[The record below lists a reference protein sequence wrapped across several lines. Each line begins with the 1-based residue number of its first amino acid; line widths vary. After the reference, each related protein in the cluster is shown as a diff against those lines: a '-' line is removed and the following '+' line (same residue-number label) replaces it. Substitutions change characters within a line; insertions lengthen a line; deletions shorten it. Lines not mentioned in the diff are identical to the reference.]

1 MKLSWKILYIYSGVS
16 VYRLVRLF
24 VRCVRRQ
31 DATFVP
37 VVSAR
42 PSPDTVWLPLP
53 SSSVSNDNPIVADW
67 LCACVAHGADTDKA
81 QRARTIK
88 RCWWLQP
95 RGLCAPAQC
104 RLGPRNRARACWVDV
119 GVLVSHHA
127 SRRIPRCSSTAS
139 LMVWCR
145 QTDSPGVRCRCGEA
159 TMPCSSASGR
169 TLRNRTNRWCVAPH
183 SPSIRCPQ
191 PVDWTLARRVHGECG
206 AREEKPCH
214 RIVQYGLARHER
226 RLAPT
231 AALLRASSSSFTSC
245 RACLRACEGWCRRR
259 GASRFAST
267 STQPQWS
274 SE

>member
-1 MKLSWKILYIYSGVS
+1 MKLSLKILYIYSGVS

-139 LMVWCR
+139 LTVWCR
-145 QTDSPGVRCRCGEA
+145 QTDSPGVRCRCGEP
-159 TMPCSSASGR
+159 PCHAVVPVGAPCAIAQTVGASHRIPRRYDDCNQLIGHLHVEFMGNAVR
-169 TLRNRTNRWCVAPH
+169 
-183 SPSIRCPQ
+183 
-191 PVDWTLARRVHGECG
+191 ARRSHATGSSNMAWHVMNDASH
-206 AREEKPCH
+206 
-214 RIVQYGLARHER
+214 QW
-226 RLAPT
+226 
-231 AALLRASSSSFTSC
+231 LRS
-245 RACLRACEGWCRRR
+245 
-259 GASRFAST
+259 
-267 STQPQWS
+267 
-274 SE
+274 

>member
-1 MKLSWKILYIYSGVS
+1 MKILYIYSGVS

-183 SPSIRCPQ
+183 SPSIRCRKQ
-191 PVDWTLARRVHGECG
+191 LIGHLHVEFMGNAVRARRSHATGSSNMAWHVMNDASH
-206 AREEKPCH
+206 
-214 RIVQYGLARHER
+214 Q
-226 RLAPT
+226 RL
-231 AALLRASSSSFTSC
+231 RS
-245 RACLRACEGWCRRR
+245 
-259 GASRFAST
+259 
-267 STQPQWS
+267 
-274 SE
+274 